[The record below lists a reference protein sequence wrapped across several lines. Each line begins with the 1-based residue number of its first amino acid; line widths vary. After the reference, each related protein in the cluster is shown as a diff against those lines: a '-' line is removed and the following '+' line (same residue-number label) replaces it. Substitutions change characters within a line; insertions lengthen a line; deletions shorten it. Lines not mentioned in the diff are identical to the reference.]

1 VTAPRSKRKGRPAP
15 RPKLRVVAPRRRR
28 RLPFLLISLVVV
40 GTLIAGVASVQAF
53 VSQSSFHMSEL
64 SRRTEQLRERSL
76 ELRLKVAELS
86 SPRHLQ
92 DAARRL
98 GLRVPDEV
106 NLLTVKAGAAG
117 GGSETGSTQ
126 DQLALEGHVQGNP

>member
-1 VTAPRSKRKGRPAP
+1 MTAPRDRRKGGRGR
-15 RPKLRVVAPRRRR
+15 RPKLRVIVPPRRR

-40 GTLIAGVASVQAF
+40 GTLIAGVASVQAL

-98 GLRVPDEV
+98 GLRVPAEV
-106 NLLTVKAGAAG
+106 NLLTWKAWATGGRRGA
-117 GGSETGSTQ
+117 GSKG
-126 DQLALEGHVQGNP
+126 DQLALEGHVQGTP

>member
-1 VTAPRSKRKGRPAP
+1 VTAPRDRRKGGRSR
-15 RPKLRVVAPRRRR
+15 RPKLRVVVPPRRR

-40 GTLIAGVASVQAF
+40 GTLIAGVASVQAL

-98 GLRVPDEV
+98 GLRVPAEV
-106 NLLTVKAGAAG
+106 NLLTVKAGAPG
-117 GGSETGSTQ
+117 GRPGSGSKG
-126 DQLALEGHVQGNP
+126 DQLALEGHVQGTP

>member
-1 VTAPRSKRKGRPAP
+1 MTAPRARHTGRAAR

-40 GTLIAGVASVQAF
+40 GTLIAGVASVQAL

-98 GLRVPDEV
+98 GLRVPAQV
-106 NLLTVKAGAAG
+106 NLLTVNAGAADG
-117 GGSETGSTQ
+117 ASETGSTQ
-126 DQLALEGHVQGNP
+126 DQLALEGHVQGSP